1 MDSNRRQDPSRVQRK
16 RKMTNALLIKNAR
29 LLDPGQKIDRLGS
42 ILLRDGR
49 IAWWGSKNQ
58 YPAGSGFDVLETEG
72 LVVCPGFIDLHC
84 HLREPGFEEKETIT
98 SGAKAAARGGFTT
111 ICCMPNTKPPLD
123 NIETINLVKTMADDD
138 AIVRVLPIACVTK
151 GRHGKELVDMETLA
165 RAGIAGFSDDGDTVK
180 TEGLMRQALITSK
193 KFGLPIIDHCEDP
206 IGGPPDGEVKIVA
219 RDLKL
224 AEETGGWVHIA
235 HVSTSGSVELIKR
248 AKYKG
253 LKVTAE
259 VTPHHLTLTE
269 DAVIKYGTLAKVN
282 PPLRSMQD
290 RDAMVKALKDGV
302 IDCIATDHAPHA
314 YADKTKDFSLAA
326 SGISGFETAFGSLM
340 ELVHGGQLTFTDLLY
355 RLTTASAHILGEKF
369 GKLGSLVVGAVVD
382 IVILDP
388 EKEWV
393 VDVEKFASR
402 GKNTPLNGTRL
413 KGKVMATLPKG
424 KIAYKDDF
432 LSIQRA
438 NFYDKRVNE
447 QTG

>member
-1 MDSNRRQDPSRVQRK
+1 
-16 RKMTNALLIKNAR
+16 MTNALLIKNAR

-42 ILLRDGR
+42 IFLRDGR

-58 YPAGSGFDVLETEG
+58 YPAGSRFDVLEAEG

-98 SGAKAAARGGFTT
+98 SGAKAAAQGGFTT

-123 NIETINLVKTMADDD
+123 NVETINLVKTRAEKD
-138 AIVRVLPIACVTK
+138 AVVRVLPIACVTR
-151 GRHGKELVDMETLA
+151 GRQGKELVEMESLS

-180 TEGLMRQALITSK
+180 TEELMRQALVNGK
-193 KFGLPIIDHCEDP
+193 KLGLPIIDHCEDP
-206 IGGPPDGEVKIVA
+206 IGGPPDGEVIIVA

-224 AEETGGWVHIA
+224 AEETGGWIHIA
-235 HVSTSGSVELIKR
+235 HVSTAGSVELIKG
-248 AKYKG
+248 AKNKG

-282 PPLRSMQD
+282 PPLRSIQD

-314 YADKTKDFSLAA
+314 SADKTRDFSLAS

-340 ELVHGGQLTFTDLLY
+340 GLVHDEKLTLNELIY
-355 RLTTASAHILGEKF
+355 KLTTAPAQILSGKF
-369 GKLGSLVVGAVVD
+369 GKLGSLVVGGIVD

-388 EKEWV
+388 EKEWE
-393 VDVEKFASR
+393 VDVKRFASK
-402 GKNTPLNGTRL
+402 GQNTPLNGTRL

-424 KIAYKDDF
+424 QIVYKDDSM
-432 LSIQRA
+432 SILRA

>member
-1 MDSNRRQDPSRVQRK
+1 MDLNQRQDTSCAQRK
-16 RKMTNALLIKNAR
+16 KKMTNALLIKNAR

-49 IAWWGSKNQ
+49 VAWWGSKNQ
-58 YPAGSGFDVLETEG
+58 FPAASSFDVLEAEG

-111 ICCMPNTKPPLD
+111 ICCMPNTMPPLD
-123 NIETINLVKTMADDD
+123 NIDTIDFVKTRAEKD
-138 AIVRVLPIACVTK
+138 AIVRVLPIACVTT
-151 GRHGKELVDMETLA
+151 GRQGKKLVKMESLA
-165 RAGIAGFSDDGDTVK
+165 LAGIAGFSDDGDTVK
-180 TEGLMRQALITSK
+180 TEELMRQALINGK
-193 KFGLPIIDHCEDP
+193 KLGLPIIDHCEDP
-206 IGGPPDGEVKIVA
+206 IGGPPEGEVKIVE

-235 HVSTSGSVELIKR
+235 HVSTAGSAELITK
-248 AKYKG
+248 AKKKG
-253 LKVTAE
+253 VKVTAE
-259 VTPHHLTLTE
+259 VTPHHLMLTE
-269 DAVIKYGTLAKVN
+269 DAVKTYGTLAKVN
-282 PPLRSMQD
+282 PPLRSVQD

-314 YADKTKDFSLAA
+314 YGDKTKDFSLAA

-340 ELVHGGQLTFTDLLY
+340 GLVHEGQLTLSELIY
-355 RLTTASAHILGEKF
+355 KLTTAPAQILGGKF
-369 GKLGSLVVGAVVD
+369 GKLGSLVVGAIVD

-393 VDVEKFASR
+393 VDVERFASK
-402 GKNTPLNGTRL
+402 GKNTPLNGMRL

-424 KIAYKDDF
+424 QIVYKDDS
-432 LSIQRA
+432 LSIHTG

-447 QTG
+447 

>member
-1 MDSNRRQDPSRVQRK
+1 MDSSRRQDPSRVQRK

-58 YPAGSGFDVLETEG
+58 YPAGSGFDVLEAEG

-84 HLREPGFEEKETIT
+84 HLREPGFERKETIT

-111 ICCMPNTKPPLD
+111 ICCMPNTQPPLD
-123 NIETINLVKTMADDD
+123 NIETINLVKTMADND

-151 GRHGKELVDMETLA
+151 GRHGKELVDMEALA
-165 RAGIAGFSDDGDTVK
+165 HAGIAGFSDDGDTVK
-180 TEGLMRQALITSK
+180 TEDLMRQALITSK
-193 KFGLPIIDHCEDP
+193 KFSLPIIDHCEDP

-314 YADKTKDFSLAA
+314 YADKTKNFSLAA

-340 ELVHGGQLTFTDLLY
+340 GLVHGGQLTFTDLLY
-355 RLTTASAHILGEKF
+355 RLTTTSAHILGEKF

-393 VDVEKFASR
+393 VDVEKFTSR
-402 GKNTPLNGTRL
+402 GKNTPLNGMRL
-413 KGKVMATLPKG
+413 KGKVMATLPRG
-424 KIAYKDDF
+424 KIVYKDDS
-432 LSIQRA
+432 LSIQRE
-438 NFYDKRVNE
+438 FLR
-447 QTG
+447 